1 MAGYIGTTPVPQAT
15 QHRESFTA
23 TGGQTSFATVGYT
36 PQFIDV
42 YLNGVKLAPAD
53 FTATNGSDVVLAS
66 GATASDILEIV
77 AYTPFEI
84 ASQTFTGD
92 TTANNFAVT
101 GTFTSRGIDDN
112 ADAVA
117 ITIDSSE
124 NVGIGSIS
132 PTSLGTGIT
141 TLELKGNSASQTDR
155 AGGIRFERYDGTYA
169 GAIYNADGAFKH
181 DSGAYPMLFV
191 TNSSEAMRIDSSGN
205 LLVGKTSAD
214 NGATVGVELRGDISK
229 LYVTDSASSPLI
241 ANRLTSDGNIAVFQ
255 KDGSTVGSIG
265 AHTGDIYIASATDAL
280 KIDDNARP
288 ASTTGGTNDAAM
300 DLGTSGSRWKDLYL
314 SGGVYLGGTGSAN
327 YLDDYEYGT
336 WTPSMNS
343 YSGSVT
349 SHGEYFKVGDMVTA
363 SFSITL
369 DGTTDASAWRIANL
383 PFNWDNTVG
392 GSWGGCITKQDA
404 GLDGHSFQVVTTNDV
419 LIYNSSGGTRSYTNV
434 GVNSNIRGVVTYKA
448 T

>member
-1 MAGYIGTTPVPQAT
+1 
-15 QHRESFTA
+15 
-23 TGGQTSFATVGYT
+23 
-36 PQFIDV
+36 
-42 YLNGVKLAPAD
+42 
-53 FTATNGSDVVLAS
+53 
-66 GATASDILEIV
+66 
-77 AYTPFEI
+77 
-84 ASQTFTGD
+84 
-92 TTANNFAVT
+92 
-101 GTFTSRGIDDN
+101 
-112 ADAVA
+112 
-117 ITIDSSE
+117 
-124 NVGIGSIS
+124 
-132 PTSLGTGIT
+132 
-141 TLELKGNSASQTDR
+141 
-155 AGGIRFERYDGTYA
+155 
-169 GAIYNADGAFKH
+169 
-181 DSGAYPMLFV
+181 
-191 TNSSEAMRIDSSGN
+191 
-205 LLVGKTSAD
+205 
-214 NGATVGVELRGDISK
+214 
-229 LYVTDSASSPLI
+229 
-241 ANRLTSDGNIAVFQ
+241 
-255 KDGSTVGSIG
+255 VGSIG